1 MVKKMSFKYSVIF
14 VKNEVCPTP
23 ALVKEL
29 GAKFASEQL
38 GEIKS
43 MHTSSP
49 NKEELQKSLKTY
61 SNTNGDGL
69 IYLFLDVELNW
80 SDVIPSYSESELSK
94 LYPEAGIAF
103 ERLIIPCDFTKA
115 EGMERLIS
123 ILTFIKRSYKASL
136 GCKGFC
142 AS

>member
-1 MVKKMSFKYSVIF
+1 MSFKYSVIF
-14 VKNEVCPTP
+14 VKNEICPTP

-43 MHTSSP
+43 MHTLSP
-49 NKEELQKSLKTY
+49 NKDELKKSIEKY

-69 IYLFLDVELNW
+69 IYLFLDSELEW
-80 SDVIPSYSESELSK
+80 SDVKSSYGQSELTK

-103 ERLIIPCDFTKA
+103 ERLIVPCDFTKP

-142 AS
+142 AL

>member
-14 VKNEVCPTP
+14 VKKEICPTP

-49 NKEELQKSLKTY
+49 DILELKKTIEKY

-69 IYLFLDVELNW
+69 IYIFLDTTLNW
-80 SDVIPSYSESELSK
+80 SDVSLNYSESELTK
-94 LYPEAGIAF
+94 LYPEAGIAH

-115 EGMERLIS
+115 EGMERLVS

-142 AS
+142 AH